1 MATEL
6 GEVTLPT
13 EISGVT
19 ITWSSSKPNLVTSEG
34 VIIKPAVDTSTSLIA
49 TLSYEDR
56 LMTKLFEVVIL
67 GDVSVDYNKVQMAI
81 DTIAFE
87 EYELI
92 EDIDLILLVDDITV
106 TWSSDDDTTISSA
119 GVVTR
124 PVADAGNAT
133 VTLTATLTY
142 NEIIIEKDFVFT
154 VIDLTQTVVYLGYY
168 SGADD
173 LTGEILKAFLH
184 DLIDD
189 HTVISYGDLW
199 EALAESDEDPN
210 NSSNVILFYTGISIS
225 KLEHGGDIGEWNREH
240 VWARSHGDLDEFL
253 TDSDMHHVRPTD
265 VWMNGKRAALDFD
278 NGGTEVYD
286 VGIATGNY
294 SDSDSWEPR
303 DEVKGDVAR
312 MLFYMVIRYE
322 GENPSLDLEL
332 NDSVNNINKAFM
344 GKLSVL
350 LAWHIQDP
358 VDDFEMNRNEIIYS
372 YQGNRNPFID
382 NPFLATKIWGGTPA
396 EDTWGTL
403 GVDDILFNAFKVY
416 PNPSNNNTVFIQ
428 SNTAIIKKIALYNL
442 IGQQIIVQNN
452 P

>member
-1 MATEL
+1 MKKLFTILLMTVSLLALAGCKDPVVEEKPIIEQVKAVLTINTEL

-278 NGGTEVYD
+278 NGGTELYLYN
-286 VGIATGNY
+286 TG
-294 SDSDSWEPR
+294 

-312 MLFYMVIRYE
+312 MMFYMAVRYE
-322 GENPSLDLEL
+322 GDDGFAYLEL
-332 NDSVNNINKAFM
+332 NNQVNNLNTPFM
-344 GKLSVL
+344 GELSVL
-350 LAWHIQDP
+350 IEWHLNDLP
-358 VDDFEMNRNEIIYS
+358 DEFEMNRNDVIFS

-382 NPFLATKIWGGTPA
+382 HPEFVQYIWG
-396 EDTWGTL
+396 
-403 GVDDILFNAFKVY
+403 
-416 PNPSNNNTVFIQ
+416 
-428 SNTAIIKKIALYNL
+428 
-442 IGQQIIVQNN
+442 
-452 P
+452 